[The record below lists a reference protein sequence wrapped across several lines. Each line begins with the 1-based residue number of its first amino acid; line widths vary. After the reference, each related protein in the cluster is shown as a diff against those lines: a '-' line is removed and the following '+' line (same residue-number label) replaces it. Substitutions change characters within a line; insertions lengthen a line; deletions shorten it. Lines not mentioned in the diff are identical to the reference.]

1 MGYNS
6 SKKSRLNSKRRKLRN
21 AKVRKKVEGK
31 AKASSK

>member
-6 SKKSRLNSKRRKLRN
+6 SKKSRLKSKRRKLRN
-21 AKVRKKVEGK
+21 AKERKKIEGK